1 MRKKLLLLLN
11 VIPILIYSQGIVFYQ
26 GSFEELKQEALKQ
39 SKIIFIDCYT
49 NWCGPCKWLAKNVF
63 TNKQVGDYYNEHFI
77 NYSLDMEK
85 GEGKDIAKKYT
96 ISAYPTLLFIDG
108 YGNLVH
114 RYVGACDTATFINI
128 GKMALDT
135 LNNFGKLYKEY
146 QSGNRNPEFLAKYAL
161 QCANVYLPYNI
172 DEYFATQSEKDL
184 FSAMNIQ
191 IMERYYPNIHS
202 REFAFLVKN
211 IDSLILLHGFERI
224 YSLVTQIINR
234 TFYIQSTTNN
244 KFDPSKEID
253 ILINKLHVSN
263 INFWSSCFLQEFYLY
278 YKVKKY
284 DDFIQQFPKTI
295 GYAPNERYKS
305 KILDIIVNHL
315 ETKITDTTLLEKAI
329 FSMNPFT
336 GYISSKSLIRLV
348 DLSLKIKQTNF
359 ATQFLSLIKVEELNQ
374 LELQEYH
381 QLKNKLK

>member
-191 IMERYYPNIHS
+191 IMERYY
-202 REFAFLVKN
+202 
-211 IDSLILLHGFERI
+211 LI
-224 YSLVTQIINR
+224 
-234 TFYIQSTTNN
+234 YIQES
-244 KFDPSKEID
+244 
-253 ILINKLHVSN
+253 
-263 INFWSSCFLQEFYLY
+263 
-278 YKVKKY
+278 
-284 DDFIQQFPKTI
+284 
-295 GYAPNERYKS
+295 
-305 KILDIIVNHL
+305 
-315 ETKITDTTLLEKAI
+315 LL
-329 FSMNPFT
+329 F
-336 GYISSKSLIRLV
+336 
-348 DLSLKIKQTNF
+348 
-359 ATQFLSLIKVEELNQ
+359 
-374 LELQEYH
+374 
-381 QLKNKLK
+381 